1 MYSIHLNNCRFY
13 AFHGMHEEETT
24 VGAPFEVSLTADFD
38 AKAPIKSLKE
48 TINYVAVFDC
58 VKSHFGQAVPLLE
71 TLAQEIIDDIY
82 LLDKRIK
89 KINISITK
97 LNPPIAGFTGTIG
110 VSYCRT
116 F

>member
-24 VGAPFEVSLTADFD
+24 VGAPFEVSLTADFE
-38 AKAPIKSLKE
+38 AGLPIRNLKQ
-48 TINYVAVFDC
+48 TINYVDVFDC
-58 VKSHFGQAVPLLE
+58 VRSHFGQAVPLLE
-71 TLAQEIIDDIY
+71 TLAQQIVDDVY
-82 LLDKRIK
+82 QLDKRIK
-89 KINISITK
+89 NIQISITK

-110 VSYCRT
+110 VSYSKT

>member
-24 VGAPFEVSLTADFD
+24 VGAPFEVSLSAHFD
-38 AKAPIKSLKE
+38 AAAPIKNLKE
-48 TINYVAVFDC
+48 TINYVDVFDC
-58 VKSHFGQAVPLLE
+58 VRSHFGRAVPLLE
-71 TLAQEIIDDIY
+71 TLAQEITDHIY
-82 LLDKRIK
+82 QLDNRIK
-89 KINISITK
+89 KISISITK

-110 VSYCRT
+110 VSYSKT

>member
-24 VGAPFEVSLTADFD
+24 VGAPFEVSLTASFETTGPV
-38 AKAPIKSLKE
+38 KHLKE
-48 TINYVAVFDC
+48 TINYVEVFNC

-71 TLAQEIIDDIY
+71 TLARQIVDDVYKLDNRIRNIEI
-82 LLDKRIK
+82 K
-89 KINISITK
+89 ITK

-110 VSYCRT
+110 VSYAKT

>member
-24 VGAPFEVSLTADFD
+24 VGAPFEVSLSADFETD
-38 AKAPIKSLKE
+38 GPVKHLKQ
-48 TINYVAVFDC
+48 TINYVDVFDC
-58 VKSHFGQAVPLLE
+58 VRSHFGQAVPLLE
-71 TLAQEIIDDIY
+71 TLAQEIVDDVY
-82 LLDKRIK
+82 QLDRRIK
-89 KINISITK
+89 KININITK

-110 VSYCRT
+110 VSYSKT

>member
-24 VGAPFEVSLTADFD
+24 VGAPFDVSLSAFFE
-38 AKAPIKSLKE
+38 AEELIAHLKD
-48 TINYVAVFDC
+48 TINYVDVFAC
-58 VKSHFGQAVPLLE
+58 VRSHFGRAVPLLE
-71 TLAQEIIDDIY
+71 TLAAQIVNDVY

-89 KINISITK
+89 KIDIHITK
-97 LNPPIAGFTGTIG
+97 LNPPIEGFNGTIG
-110 VSYCRT
+110 VSYSKS

>member
-24 VGAPFEVSLTADFD
+24 VGAPFEVSLRADFEVES
-38 AKAPIKSLKE
+38 AIKSLKE
-48 TINYVAVFDC
+48 TINYVEVFDC
-58 VKSHFGQAVPLLE
+58 VRSHFGRAVPLLE
-71 TLAQEIIDDIY
+71 TLARQIVDDVY
-82 LLDKRIK
+82 QLDPRIRK
-89 KINISITK
+89 IEINIVK

-110 VSYCRT
+110 VSYAKT

>member
-24 VGAPFEVSLTADFD
+24 VGAPFEVSLTADFVSGL
-38 AKAPIKSLKE
+38 PIKHLRE
-48 TINYVAVFDC
+48 TINYVDVFDC
-58 VKSHFGQAVPLLE
+58 VRSHFGQAVPLLE
-71 TLAQEIIDDIY
+71 TLAQEIVDDVY

-110 VSYCRT
+110 VSYSKA

>member
-24 VGAPFEVSLTADFD
+24 VGAPFEVSLKADFD
-38 AKAPIKSLKE
+38 AALPIRHLRE
-48 TINYVAVFDC
+48 TINYVDVFDC
-58 VKSHFGQAVPLLE
+58 VRSHFGQAVPLLE
-71 TLAQEIIDDIY
+71 TLAQQIVDDVY

-89 KINISITK
+89 KIDISITK

-110 VSYCRT
+110 VSYSKT

>member
-24 VGAPFEVSLTADFD
+24 VGAPFEVSLSADFES
-38 AKAPIKSLKE
+38 ATAIKHLKE
-48 TINYVAVFDC
+48 TINYVDVFEC
-58 VKSHFGQAVPLLE
+58 VKSHFGRAVPLLE
-71 TLAQEIIDDIY
+71 TLAQEIVDHIY
-82 LLDKRIK
+82 QLDNRIR
-89 KINISITK
+89 KICISITK

-110 VSYCRT
+110 VSYSKT

>member
-24 VGAPFEVSLTADFD
+24 VGAPFEVSLSADFD
-38 AKAPIKSLKE
+38 ADAPIRHLKE
-48 TINYVAVFDC
+48 TINYVDVFDC
-58 VKSHFGQAVPLLE
+58 VRSHFGRAVPLLE
-71 TLAQEIIDDIY
+71 TLAQEITDHIY
-82 LLDKRIK
+82 LLDNRIK
-89 KINISITK
+89 KISIHITK

-110 VSYCRT
+110 VSYSKT

>member
-24 VGAPFEVSLTADFD
+24 VGAPFEVSLTADFESD
-38 AKAPIKSLKE
+38 APIKGLKQ
-48 TINYVAVFDC
+48 TINYVDVFDC
-58 VKSHFGQAVPLLE
+58 VRSHFGQAVPLLE
-71 TLAQEIIDDIY
+71 TLAQQIVDDIY
-82 LLDKRIK
+82 QLDKRIK
-89 KINISITK
+89 NIRISITK

-110 VSYCRT
+110 VSYAKT